1 MKNILILLFVLS
13 LTSCYQYAE
22 QTTPTLS
29 GEYVID
35 KITVLN
41 NESLGSPNDSIYLPG
56 DVYLDTTSN
65 FPMDSI
71 ELGVTRWHFDYSAVA
86 FCPSPTPWG
95 QYIWSEKYFYDLM
108 SSWSIY
114 DPGYV
119 EIKIPGRRIIFK
131 IIDDGL
137 ESLTFRTTGQWYYD
151 DSNLTEKTV
160 TLEMT
165 RIGP

>member
-1 MKNILILLFVLS
+1 MKNTLILLFIVS

-41 NESLGSPNDSIYLPG
+41 NENMGSPNDSIYLPG
-56 DVYLDTTSN
+56 DIYLDSTSN
-65 FPMDSI
+65 FPLDSI
-71 ELGVTRWHFDYSAVA
+71 ALGVTRWHFDYSAVA
-86 FCPSPTPWG
+86 FSPSPTPWG
-95 QYIWSEKYFYDLM
+95 QYIWSEKYFYNHIP
-108 SSWSIY
+108 SWSIY

-119 EIKIPGRRIIFK
+119 EFNLPGRRIVFK
-131 IIDDGL
+131 IIDDSL
-137 ESLTFRTTGQWYYD
+137 ESLTLRSTGQWYSTD
-151 DSNLTEKTV
+151 TDFGEKSV

>member
-1 MKNILILLFVLS
+1 MKNTLILLFIVS

-41 NESLGSPNDSIYLPG
+41 NESFGSPNDSIYLPG
-56 DVYLDTTSN
+56 DIYSDTLSD
-65 FPMDSI
+65 FPTDFI
-71 ELGVTRWHFDYSAVA
+71 EVGFSRWHFDYSAVC
-86 FCPSPTPWG
+86 FSPSPTPWG
-95 QYIWSEKYFYDLM
+95 EYEWSEKYFYDLIP
-108 SSWSIY
+108 SWSIH

-119 EIKIPGRRIIFK
+119 EFNIPGRRVLFK

-137 ESLTFRTTGQWYYD
+137 ESLTLRTTGQWYYD
-151 DSNLTEKTV
+151 ETELSEKSI
-160 TLEMT
+160 TLELT